1 MGTVVIRDLSHQA
14 GEDQRPAATLPVE
27 VERQDKEAHPIGER
41 PSHNRI
47 MLVLESIS
55 EEDI

>member
-14 GEDQRPAATLPVE
+14 GEDQRPAAMLPVE
-27 VERQDKEAHPIGER
+27 VERQGKEAHPIEEP
-41 PSHNRI
+41 PSHNLI